1 MSVLKDLK
9 KLLHSRFP
17 LSLFLIIS
25 FTLFPIVSSSHLP
38 IISNAWSATFYVD
51 ATNGNDANDGIS
63 QSTPWKTIAKVNAS
77 RLNSGVKG

>member
-1 MSVLKDLK
+1 MVFNDLK

-25 FTLFPIVSSSHLP
+25 FTLFPIISSSHLP